1 MAVTLANVSA
11 ATSSTQIFAASTSV
25 DPRALG
31 QRLIWNDSTAT
42 MYVNLAGGTASA
54 TAASLKIPP
63 DGLYEFPRPIV
74 TGAVTAIWSAAT
86 GTARTTEV
94 S

>member
-1 MAVTLANVSA
+1 MATTLANVSA
-11 ATSSTQIFAASTSV
+11 ATSSTQLFAASTSV
-25 DPRALG
+25 DPRGVA
-31 QRLIWNDSTAT
+31 QRIVWNDSTAI
-42 MYVNLAGGTASA
+42 MYVNLAGGTASP
-54 TAASLKIPP
+54 TSCSLKIPP

-94 S
+94 G

>member
-31 QRLIWNDSTAT
+31 QRLIWNDSTAID
-42 MYVNLAGGTASA
+42 VRQPGRWHRIGHRLLPEDSAGRA
-54 TAASLKIPP
+54 L
-63 DGLYEFPRPIV
+63 
-74 TGAVTAIWSAAT
+74 
-86 GTARTTEV
+86 
-94 S
+94 

>member
-1 MAVTLANVSA
+1 
-11 ATSSTQIFAASTSV
+11 
-25 DPRALG
+25 
-31 QRLIWNDSTAT
+31 

-54 TAASLKIPP
+54 TACSLKIPP
-63 DGLYEFPRPIV
+63 DGLYEFPRPII
-74 TGAVTAIWSAAT
+74 TGVVTAIWSAAT